1 MCFGG
6 ELYSKLGQI
15 RPSFF
20 YVSPPSPIFTFK
32 KNLITPPPYRRI
44 EIDCQWDFISRE
56 ENRPHYD
63 THEMN
68 CITRGILGPN
78 RRNRLGAMM
87 YVRTLFLVLLAQAS
101 AWQLASPVSSRSVVR
116 RSCSPVAMDGLVDA
130 AHVDTA
136 QQIFVLVAEKVD
148 SGKAFD
154 EISKSAGPVFDSAVK
169 TAGPLLES
177 AGKEAGK
184 AIEAAIPELQKGF
197 EASKPVLQQ
206 TANDLAPVAKQ
217 AADIVAPVLQ
227 QARSRLVQ
235 MQYRRRVVSCG
246 AHMLQQSPVQRR
258 QMLCRGMV
266 RVPHQARW
274 YICSTE
280 WWLADSCGTHTTPY
294 TTHHAPRTTH
304 HAPRTTHQALYSA
317 GQAALAA
324 GTEIGKQ
331 AVAAGGPAL
340 DTLTAQV

>member
-1 MCFGG
+1 
-6 ELYSKLGQI
+6 
-15 RPSFF
+15 
-20 YVSPPSPIFTFK
+20 
-32 KNLITPPPYRRI
+32 
-44 EIDCQWDFISRE
+44 
-56 ENRPHYD
+56 
-63 THEMN
+63 
-68 CITRGILGPN
+68 
-78 RRNRLGAMM
+78 M

-154 EISKSAGPVFDSAVK
+154 EISKSAGPIFDSAVK

-266 RVPHQARW
+266 RVLHQARW

-304 HAPRTTHQALYSA
+304 HAPRTRRSTLPAKPPSPRA
-317 GQAALAA
+317 PRSGSRPSRRAAPPWTRSPPRYNHRKCSH
-324 GTEIGKQ
+324 GYNPSPSPSPSPSPKPDPQ
-331 AVAAGGPAL
+331 S
-340 DTLTAQV
+340 